1 MAQAP
6 SQQDKCAK
14 LAQTFV
20 HSDTCC
26 QKGTMASTKRK
37 ADELE
42 QGDEQERKGSM
53 KDKNMLVTYLRRH
66 TCHGHMKKTSDGD
79 MNILKKCQGV
89 YHDMGAAQKLEFASA
104 FKANKRNGAIPAWMK
119 GYVES
124 VMIRK
129 EYMTRSF
136 AI

>member
-1 MAQAP
+1 
-6 SQQDKCAK
+6 
-14 LAQTFV
+14 
-20 HSDTCC
+20 
-26 QKGTMASTKRK
+26 MASTKRK

-42 QGDEQERKGSM
+42 QGDEQERKDGLQEAQGL
-53 KDKNMLVTYLRRH
+53 KNMLVTYLRRH

-89 YHDMGAAQKLEFASA
+89 YNDMGAAQKLEFASA

>member
-37 ADELE
+37 ADELPPK
-42 QGDEQERKGSM
+42 DEQSSRAQQRVVN
-53 KDKNMLVTYLRRH
+53 DLTTFFRRQRG
-66 TCHGHMKKTSDGD
+66 GHYVKTSPD
-79 MNILKKCQGV
+79 
-89 YHDMGAAQKLEFASA
+89 
-104 FKANKRNGAIPAWMK
+104 K
-119 GYVES
+119 GGPH
-124 VMIRK
+124 K
-129 EYMTRSF
+129 
-136 AI
+136 